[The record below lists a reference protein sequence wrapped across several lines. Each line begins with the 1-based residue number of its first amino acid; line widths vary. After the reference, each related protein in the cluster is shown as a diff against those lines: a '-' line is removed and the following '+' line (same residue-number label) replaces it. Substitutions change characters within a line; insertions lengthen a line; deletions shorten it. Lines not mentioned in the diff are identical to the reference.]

1 MNKYTIDIEALTER
15 LNKSQRKQVH
25 EKTLAYAKFLV
36 SQLQHT
42 TKRTERYIDSVDG
55 QQVLKY
61 VKKRASEGA
70 QWIEIAAEMNE
81 QLELYPPA
89 RAEMWTAGMIWA
101 FVNRHKAEL
110 QGDK

>member
-1 MNKYTIDIEALTER
+1 MNKYKIDIEALTQR
-15 LNKSQRKQVH
+15 LKSQQRKQVH

-70 QWIEIAAEMNE
+70 LYIDIAEEMNE

-89 RAEMWTAGMIWA
+89 RAELWTHDMIYA